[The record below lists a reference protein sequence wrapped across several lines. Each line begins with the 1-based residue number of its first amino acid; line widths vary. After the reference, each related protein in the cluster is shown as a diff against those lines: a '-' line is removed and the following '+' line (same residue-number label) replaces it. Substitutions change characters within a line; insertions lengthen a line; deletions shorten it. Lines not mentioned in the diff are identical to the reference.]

1 MELPIRIVDG
11 PLAERVVS
19 VDGAWPQPGLNL
31 SHWPGNT
38 TPAELRHDLSTG
50 SALAFARLPA
60 ARRAELAQGCVAIAN
75 NHYDTD
81 GVCAIFAVR
90 HPDAALA
97 REQALLDAAA
107 AGDLFRFPNERAFA
121 IDAIVGHAADPARS
135 PWGAALRPLSG
146 SARHE
151 RAVHEL
157 VRVLPELL
165 DGALAPYAA
174 LWEPELAACRAD
186 QADLAAAQLDD
197 LVHLDFAIWTAAPG
211 RTSSRTLASGSA
223 RSFDPGRH
231 ALFGTTQADR
241 VLAIGPASAPGRGA
255 TYRFAI
261 NTTSWFDLVTRRA
274 QPRPNLAALAV
285 RLNELEGTAV
295 HDELAW
301 RAQPV
306 DSPSPELWFGQR
318 QHPFFAEHCAA
329 LAPSRLPPVDVRA
342 EVLDALRASW
352 TFPDES

>member
-1 MELPIRIVDG
+1 MELPIRIVEG
-11 PLAERVVS
+11 PLAEPVVS

-50 SALAFARLPA
+50 AALAFARLPA
-60 ARRAELAQGCVAIAN
+60 ARRAELARGCVAIAN

-90 HPDAALA
+90 HPEAALA
-97 REQALLDAAA
+97 RERALLDAAA
-107 AGDLFRFPNERAFA
+107 AGDLFRFPSEQAFA
-121 IDAIVGHAADPARS
+121 IDAIVAHAADPARS
-135 PWGAALRPLSG
+135 PWGAALRPLAG

-151 RAVHEL
+151 RAVNEL
-157 VRVLPELL
+157 VRVLPGLL
-165 DGALAPYAA
+165 DGELAPFAA
-174 LWEPELAACRAD
+174 LWESELADCRAD
-186 QADLAAAQLDD
+186 QRDLAAASFDD

-211 RTSSRTLASGSA
+211 RASSRAASA

-231 ALFGTTQADR
+231 ALFGATQADR
-241 VLAIGPASAPGRGA
+241 VLAIGPASAPDRGA
-255 TYRFAI
+255 TYRLVI

-285 RLNELEGTAV
+285 RLNALEGCAV

-306 DSPSPELWFGQR
+306 DSPSPELWFGR
-318 QHPFFAEHCAA
+318 VQHPFFAEHCAA

-342 EVLDALRASW
+342 EVLEALRASW
-352 TFPDES
+352 TFPDGD